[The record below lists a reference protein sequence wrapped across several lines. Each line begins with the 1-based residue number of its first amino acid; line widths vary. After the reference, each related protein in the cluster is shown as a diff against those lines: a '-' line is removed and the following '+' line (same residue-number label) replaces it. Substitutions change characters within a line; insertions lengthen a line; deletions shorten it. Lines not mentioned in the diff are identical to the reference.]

1 MSGNRSTAQIEAD
14 IAATRE
20 RLARTIDELA
30 YRAKPRNI
38 VRREVGSAKATFTRA
53 TRYEDGSLR
62 TERITAVLGASAAVL
77 LGIGLLRRLLS

>member
-1 MSGNRSTAQIEAD
+1 MSGNRSTAQIEAE

-30 YRAKPRNI
+30 YRAQPRNI
-38 VRREVGSAKATFTRA
+38 VRREVDSAKAAFTRA
-53 TRYEDGSLR
+53 TRNEDGSLR

-77 LGIGLLRRLLS
+77 LGIGLLRRLMS